1 MNITAYKNIILPGL
15 LSLLLYSCTEVI
27 NIDLNSANPVIVAE
41 GYMEPDSAASVRL
54 TYTTDYYNMVA
65 ARVIEDARVVIKD
78 QSGSS
83 EEMIYRG
90 NGVYT
95 GDQMMGTVGSN
106 YALTIEVDGKTYAG
120 SSGLHAPADIVSISY
135 SELLLENPELS
146 ELLGYTL
153 NVAFDATPDQD
164 SYYALK
170 IKKNGIY
177 AANTY
182 GLASTNVND
191 EGNYVYTSRSFFV
204 MPGDTID
211 MTVYS
216 IDFDAYT
223 FYSEVNEGLSGN
235 LVLSPAPFNAAS
247 NLGEDILGYFMA
259 RSKVDTTF
267 IVPTLP

>member
-1 MNITAYKNIILPGL
+1 MKTYKKIILPGL
-15 LSLLLYSCTEVI
+15 LTLFLCSCTEVVH
-27 NIDLNSANPVIVAE
+27 IDLNSANPVIVAE
-41 GYMEPDSAASVRL
+41 GYMEPDSVASLRL
-54 TYTTDYYNMVA
+54 TYTTDYYNMEP

-78 QSGSS
+78 QSGST

-95 GDQMMGTVGSN
+95 GEKMLGTVGSN

-120 SSGLHAPADIVSISY
+120 SSGLPAPAEIVSIYY

-153 NVAFDATPDQD
+153 NVAFDAVPDQD

-170 IKKNGIY
+170 IKKNGFD
-177 AANTY
+177 ASNTY
-182 GLASTNVND
+182 GLASTRANE
-191 EGNYVYTSRSFFV
+191 EGNYVYASRSFFV

-223 FYSEVNEGLSGN
+223 FYSEVNEGLSGDII
-235 LVLSPAPFNAAS
+235 LSPAPFNAAS

-259 RSKVDTTF
+259 RSGMDTTF
-267 IVPTLP
+267 IVPPLP